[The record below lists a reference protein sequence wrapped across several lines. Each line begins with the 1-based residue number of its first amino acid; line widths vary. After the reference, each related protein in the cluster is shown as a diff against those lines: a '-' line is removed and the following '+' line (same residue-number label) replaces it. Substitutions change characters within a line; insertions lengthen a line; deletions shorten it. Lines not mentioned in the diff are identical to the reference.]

1 MMLIFALKLM
11 GKKTADDRIDEVKSE
26 YVLKLSEW
34 DIANIIRILKT
45 RNQTLYRKFN
55 DLYDGVLEEV

>member
-1 MMLIFALKLM
+1 MLIFALKLM